1 MNHAVLLGDSIFD
14 NASYVPGKPPV
25 IEQLRYKLGNA
36 CNATLLAIDGNLTI
50 DVQYQ
55 IRNLPED
62 ATHLIISVGGNDAL
76 QASSMLNDPAD
87 SVAEALAMLTQARI
101 GFQSI
106 YKRMIGYVLKFNL
119 PTAVCTIY
127 DSIPDLEPIA
137 VTALS
142 VFNDVIIREAISAGA
157 PIIDLR
163 LTCKDAS
170 DYSPLSP
177 IEPSAV
183 GGQKIVNAI
192 CQLLNTHDFDQDY
205 SSVYF

>member
-1 MNHAVLLGDSIFD
+1 MKHAVLLGDSIFD

-36 CNATLLAIDGNLTI
+36 WNATLLAIDGNLTS

-55 IRNLPED
+55 TRNLPED
-62 ATHLIISVGGNDAL
+62 ATYLIISVGGNDAL
-76 QASSMLNDPAD
+76 QASSMLYDPAD
-87 SVAEALAMLTQARI
+87 SVAEALSMLTQARI

-106 YKRMIGYVLKFNL
+106 YKRMIGYVLKFKL

-163 LTCKDAS
+163 LTCTDAS
-170 DYSPLSP
+170 DYSPLST

-192 CQLLNTHDFDQDY
+192 CQLLNNHDFSQEY
-205 SSVYF
+205 SSVFY

>member
-1 MNHAVLLGDSIFD
+1 MSHVVLLGDSIFD

-25 IEQLRYKLGNA
+25 IEQLKHHLGNSRK
-36 CNATLLAIDGNLTI
+36 ATLLAIDGNVTA

-55 IRNLPED
+55 MQDLPND
-62 ATHLIISVGGNDAL
+62 ASHLIISCGGNDAL
-76 QASSMLNDPAD
+76 QYSSILYEPAN
-87 SVAEALAMLTQARI
+87 SVSEALSLLTNARLEFQTLYHQMLGHI
-101 GFQSI
+101 
-106 YKRMIGYVLKFNL
+106 LKFNK

-142 VFNDVIIREAISAGA
+142 IFNDVIIREAISVGL

-163 LTCKDAS
+163 LTCTDAR
-170 DYSPLSP
+170 DYSELSP
-177 IEPSAV
+177 IEPSAI
-183 GGQKIVNAI
+183 GGLKITKAI
-192 CQLLNTHDFDQDY
+192 CQLLNNHDFEQNQ